1 MNKWLI
7 SVLVIAAVFLVFQLV
22 VSMTTSDIE
31 TPKYKVLKKYPRFEL
46 RQYESMMLATTNLGI
61 ASYDDKA
68 SEGFRTIA
76 SYIFGKNKS
85 NEKIAMTAPVI
96 YHADSISTLSFVV
109 PRSKTEESMP
119 VPIDSNLTFV
129 VQAPKLLAVLDF
141 GGFINNEKL
150 AARMAELKKAVLKEG
165 FQIKGKG
172 YFFGYNPPWQLIG
185 RKNEVAFELE
195 KSSNAMRKTYQSFA
209 EKF

>member
-7 SVLVIAAVFLVFQLV
+7 SLLVIAAVFLVFQLV

-46 RQYESMMLATTNLGI
+46 RQYESMMLATTNLGP
-61 ASYDDKA
+61 ASYDEKA
-68 SEGFRTIA
+68 SQGFRTIA

-195 KSSNAMRKTYQSFA
+195 SVN
-209 EKF
+209 

>member
-7 SVLVIAAVFLVFQLV
+7 SLLVIAAVFLVFQLV

-46 RQYESMMLATTNLGI
+46 RQYESMILATTNLGT
-61 ASYDDKA
+61 ASYDEKA
-68 SEGFRTIA
+68 SEGFRTVA

-109 PRSKTEESMP
+109 PRSKTQESMP
-119 VPIDSNLTFV
+119 VPIDQNLTFV

-150 AARMAELKKAVLKEG
+150 AARMAELKIALLKEG
-165 FQIKGKG
+165 FQIKGQG
-172 YFFGYNPPWQLIG
+172 YYFGYNPPWQLIG

-195 KSSNAMRKTYQSFA
+195 SVN
-209 EKF
+209 

>member
-7 SVLVIAAVFLVFQLV
+7 SLLVIAAVFLVFQLV

-46 RQYESMMLATTNLGI
+46 RQYESMMLATTNLGV
-61 ASYDDKA
+61 ASFDEKS

-109 PRSKTEESMP
+109 PRSKTQESMP
-119 VPIDSNLTFV
+119 VPIDQNLTFV
-129 VQAPKLLAVLDF
+129 VQAPKLLAVLNF

-165 FQIKGKG
+165 FQIKGQG
-172 YFFGYNPPWQLIG
+172 YYFGYNPPWQLIG

-195 KSSNAMRKTYQSFA
+195 SVN
-209 EKF
+209 

>member
-7 SVLVIAAVFLVFQLV
+7 SVLVIAIVFLVFQLV

-46 RQYESMMLATTNLGI
+46 RQYESMMLATTNLGV
-61 ASYDDKA
+61 ASFDEKS

-109 PRSKTEESMP
+109 PRSKTEGSMP

-165 FQIKGKG
+165 FQIKGQG
-172 YFFGYNPPWQLIG
+172 YYFGYNPPWQLIG

-195 KSSNAMRKTYQSFA
+195 SVN
-209 EKF
+209 

>member
-7 SVLVIAAVFLVFQLV
+7 SLLVIAAVFLVFQLV

-46 RQYESMMLATTNLGI
+46 RQYESMMLATTNLGV
-61 ASYDDKA
+61 ASFDEKS

-141 GGFINNEKL
+141 GGFINDEKL
-150 AARMAELKKAVLKEG
+150 AARMTELKKAVLKEG
-165 FQIKGKG
+165 FQIKGQG
-172 YFFGYNPPWQLIG
+172 YYFGYNPPWQLIG

-195 KSSNAMRKTYQSFA
+195 SVN
-209 EKF
+209 

>member
-7 SVLVIAAVFLVFQLV
+7 SLLVIAAVFLVFQLV
-22 VSMTTSDIE
+22 VSMKTSDIE

-46 RQYESMMLATTNLGI
+46 RQYESMMLATTNLGT
-61 ASYDDKA
+61 ASYDEKA
-68 SEGFRTIA
+68 SEGFRTVA

-96 YHADSISTLSFVV
+96 YHADSLSTLSFVV

-141 GGFINNEKL
+141 GGFINDEKL

-195 KSSNAMRKTYQSFA
+195 SVN
-209 EKF
+209 

>member
-109 PRSKTEESMP
+109 PRSKTQESMP
-119 VPIDSNLTFV
+119 VPIDQNLTFV

-165 FQIKGKG
+165 FQIKGQG
-172 YFFGYNPPWQLIG
+172 YYFGYNPPWQLIG

-195 KSSNAMRKTYQSFA
+195 SVN
-209 EKF
+209 

>member
-7 SVLVIAAVFLVFQLV
+7 SLLVIAAVFLVFQLV

-31 TPKYKVLKKYPRFEL
+31 TPKYKVLKKYPRFEV
-46 RQYESMMLATTNLGI
+46 RQYESMMLATTNLGP
-61 ASYDDKA
+61 ASYDEKA
-68 SEGFRTIA
+68 SQGFRTIA

-96 YHADSISTLSFVV
+96 YHADSLSTLSFVV

-141 GGFINNEKL
+141 GGFINDEKL

-195 KSSNAMRKTYQSFA
+195 SVN
-209 EKF
+209 

>member
-7 SVLVIAAVFLVFQLV
+7 SVLVIAIVFLVFQLV

-46 RQYESMMLATTNLGI
+46 RQYESMMLATTNLGV
-61 ASYDDKA
+61 ASFDEKS

-119 VPIDSNLTFV
+119 VPIDQNLTFV

-141 GGFINNEKL
+141 GGFINDEKL

-165 FQIKGKG
+165 FQIKGQG
-172 YFFGYNPPWQLIG
+172 YYFGYNPPWQLIG

-195 KSSNAMRKTYQSFA
+195 SVN
-209 EKF
+209 

>member
-7 SVLVIAAVFLVFQLV
+7 SVLVIAIVFLVFQLV

-46 RQYESMMLATTNLGI
+46 RQYESMMLATTNLGV
-61 ASYDDKA
+61 ASFDEKS

-141 GGFINNEKL
+141 GGFINDEKL

-165 FQIKGKG
+165 FQIKGQG
-172 YFFGYNPPWQLIG
+172 YYFGYNPPWQLIG

-195 KSSNAMRKTYQSFA
+195 SVN
-209 EKF
+209 

>member
-7 SVLVIAAVFLVFQLV
+7 SLLVIAAVFLVFQLV

-46 RQYESMMLATTNLGI
+46 RQYESMMLATTNLGV
-61 ASYDDKA
+61 ASFDEKS

-109 PRSKTEESMP
+109 PRSKTQESMP
-119 VPIDSNLTFV
+119 VPIDQNLTFV

-165 FQIKGKG
+165 FQIKGEG

-195 KSSNAMRKTYQSFA
+195 SVN
-209 EKF
+209 

>member
-7 SVLVIAAVFLVFQLV
+7 SVLVIAGVFLVFQLV

-46 RQYESMMLATTNLGI
+46 RQYESMMLATTNLGV
-61 ASYDDKA
+61 ASFDEKS

-109 PRSKTEESMP
+109 PRSKTQESMP
-119 VPIDSNLTFV
+119 VPIDQNLTFV

-165 FQIKGKG
+165 FQIKGQG
-172 YFFGYNPPWQLIG
+172 YYFGYNPPWQLIG

-195 KSSNAMRKTYQSFA
+195 SVN
-209 EKF
+209 

>member
-46 RQYESMMLATTNLGI
+46 REYESMMLATTNLGV
-61 ASYDDKA
+61 ASYDEKA

-96 YHADSISTLSFVV
+96 YHADSTSTLSFVV

-119 VPIDSNLTFV
+119 VPIDQNLTFV

-141 GGFINNEKL
+141 GGFVNDEKL
-150 AARMAELKKAVLKEG
+150 VLRMTELKKAVLKEG

-195 KSSNAMRKTYQSFA
+195 SVN
-209 EKF
+209 

>member
-1 MNKWLI
+1 MNKMTIFILSFVTFLVIIVGLKLFTLI
-7 SVLVIAAVFLVFQLV
+7 SSV
-22 VSMTTSDIE
+22 VPSDIE
-31 TPKYKVLKKYPRFEL
+31 TPKYKVLKNYPRFEL
-46 RQYESMMLATTNLGI
+46 RQYESMMLATTNLGV
-61 ASYDDKA
+61 ASYDEKS

-85 NEKIAMTAPVI
+85 NEKIAITAPVI
-96 YHADSISTLSFVV
+96 YHADSISTLSFVM

-141 GGFINNEKL
+141 GGFINDKKL

-172 YFFGYNPPWQLIG
+172 FYFGYNPPWQLIG

-195 KSSNAMRKTYQSFA
+195 NVN
-209 EKF
+209 

>member
-150 AARMAELKKAVLKEG
+150 ASRMAELKKAVLKEG

-195 KSSNAMRKTYQSFA
+195 SVN
-209 EKF
+209 

>member
-165 FQIKGKG
+165 FQIKGQG
-172 YFFGYNPPWQLIG
+172 YYFGYNPPWQLIG

-195 KSSNAMRKTYQSFA
+195 SVN
-209 EKF
+209 

>member
-7 SVLVIAAVFLVFQLV
+7 SVLVIAGVFLVFQLV

-46 RQYESMMLATTNLGI
+46 REYESMMLATTNLGV
-61 ASYDDKA
+61 ASYDEKA

-141 GGFINNEKL
+141 GGFINDEKL

-165 FQIKGKG
+165 FQIKGQG
-172 YFFGYNPPWQLIG
+172 YYFGYNPPWQLIG

-195 KSSNAMRKTYQSFA
+195 SVN
-209 EKF
+209 

>member
-7 SVLVIAAVFLVFQLV
+7 SLLVIAAVFLVFQLV

-46 RQYESMMLATTNLGI
+46 RQYESMMLATTNLGV
-61 ASYDDKA
+61 ASFDEKS

-109 PRSKTEESMP
+109 PRSKTQESMP
-119 VPIDSNLTFV
+119 VPIDQNLTFV
-129 VQAPKLLAVLDF
+129 VQAPRLLAVLDF

-150 AARMAELKKAVLKEG
+150 AARMAELKIAVLKEG
-165 FQIKGKG
+165 FQIKGQG
-172 YFFGYNPPWQLIG
+172 YYFGYNPPWQLIG

-195 KSSNAMRKTYQSFA
+195 SVN
-209 EKF
+209 

>member
-109 PRSKTEESMP
+109 PRSKSEESMP

-165 FQIKGKG
+165 FQIKGQG
-172 YFFGYNPPWQLIG
+172 YYFGYNPPWQLIG

-195 KSSNAMRKTYQSFA
+195 SVN
-209 EKF
+209 

>member
-7 SVLVIAAVFLVFQLV
+7 SLLVIAAVFLVFQLV

-46 RQYESMMLATTNLGI
+46 RQYESMMLATTNLGV
-61 ASYDDKA
+61 SSFDEKS

-109 PRSKTEESMP
+109 PRSKTQESMP
-119 VPIDSNLTFV
+119 VPIDQNLTFV

-165 FQIKGKG
+165 FQIKGQG
-172 YFFGYNPPWQLIG
+172 YYFGYNPPWQLIG

-195 KSSNAMRKTYQSFA
+195 SVN
-209 EKF
+209 

>member
-7 SVLVIAAVFLVFQLV
+7 SVLIIAAVFLVFQLV

-61 ASYDDKA
+61 ASYDEKA

-165 FQIKGKG
+165 FQIKGQG
-172 YFFGYNPPWQLIG
+172 YYFGYNPPWQLIG

-195 KSSNAMRKTYQSFA
+195 SVN
-209 EKF
+209 

>member
-7 SVLVIAAVFLVFQLV
+7 SLLVIAAVFLVFQLV

-46 RQYESMMLATTNLGI
+46 RQYESMMLATTNLGP
-61 ASYDDKA
+61 ASYDEKA
-68 SEGFRTIA
+68 SQGFRTIA

-141 GGFINNEKL
+141 GGFINDEKL

-195 KSSNAMRKTYQSFA
+195 SVN
-209 EKF
+209 

>member
-46 RQYESMMLATTNLGI
+46 RQYESMMLATTNLGV
-61 ASYDDKA
+61 ASFDEKS

-109 PRSKTEESMP
+109 PRSKTQESMP
-119 VPIDSNLTFV
+119 VPIDQNLTFV

-165 FQIKGKG
+165 FQIKGQG
-172 YFFGYNPPWQLIG
+172 YYFGYNPPWQLIG

-195 KSSNAMRKTYQSFA
+195 SVN
-209 EKF
+209 

>member
-7 SVLVIAAVFLVFQLV
+7 SLLVIAAVFLVFQLV

-31 TPKYKVLKKYPRFEL
+31 TPKYKVFKKYPRFEL
-46 RQYESMMLATTNLGI
+46 RQYESMMLATTNLGP
-61 ASYDDKA
+61 ASYDEKA
-68 SEGFRTIA
+68 SEGFRTVA

-96 YHADSISTLSFVV
+96 YHADSLSTLSFVV

-141 GGFINNEKL
+141 GGFINDEKL

-195 KSSNAMRKTYQSFA
+195 SVN
-209 EKF
+209 

>member
-22 VSMTTSDIE
+22 VSMTTNDIE

-46 RQYESMMLATTNLGI
+46 RQYESMMLATTNLGL
-61 ASYDDKA
+61 ASYDEKA

-141 GGFINNEKL
+141 GGFINDEKL

-195 KSSNAMRKTYQSFA
+195 SVN
-209 EKF
+209 

>member
-7 SVLVIAAVFLVFQLV
+7 SLLVIAAVFLVFQLV

-46 RQYESMMLATTNLGI
+46 RQYESMMLATTNLGV
-61 ASYDDKA
+61 ASFDEKS

-109 PRSKTEESMP
+109 PRSKTKESMP
-119 VPIDSNLTFV
+119 VPIDQNLTFV

-141 GGFINNEKL
+141 GGFINDEKL

-165 FQIKGKG
+165 FQIKGQG
-172 YFFGYNPPWQLIG
+172 YYFGYNPPWQLIG

-195 KSSNAMRKTYQSFA
+195 SVN
-209 EKF
+209 

>member
-7 SVLVIAAVFLVFQLV
+7 SLLVIAAVFLVFQLV

-46 RQYESMMLATTNLGI
+46 RQYESMMLATTNLGV
-61 ASYDDKA
+61 ASFDEKS

-109 PRSKTEESMP
+109 PRSKTQESMP
-119 VPIDSNLTFV
+119 VPIDQNLTFV

-150 AARMAELKKAVLKEG
+150 AARMAELKKAVLTQS
-165 FQIKGKG
+165 FQIKGEG
-172 YFFGYNPPWQLIG
+172 YIFGYTPPWQLIG

-195 KSSNAMRKTYQSFA
+195 SVN
-209 EKF
+209 

>member
-7 SVLVIAAVFLVFQLV
+7 SLLVIAAVFLVFQLV

-46 RQYESMMLATTNLGI
+46 RQYESMMLATTNLGV
-61 ASYDDKA
+61 ASFDEKS

-109 PRSKTEESMP
+109 PRSKSEESMP

-141 GGFINNEKL
+141 GGFINDEKL

-195 KSSNAMRKTYQSFA
+195 SVN
-209 EKF
+209 

>member
-61 ASYDDKA
+61 ASYDDKS

-109 PRSKTEESMP
+109 PRSKTQESMP
-119 VPIDSNLTFV
+119 VPIDQNLTFV

-165 FQIKGKG
+165 FQIKGQG
-172 YFFGYNPPWQLIG
+172 YYFGYNPPWQLIG

-195 KSSNAMRKTYQSFA
+195 SVN
-209 EKF
+209 

>member
-46 RQYESMMLATTNLGI
+46 RQYESMMLATTNLGP
-61 ASYDDKA
+61 ASYDEKA
-68 SEGFRTIA
+68 SEGFRTVA

-96 YHADSISTLSFVV
+96 YHADSLSTLSFVV

-141 GGFINNEKL
+141 GGFINDEKL

-195 KSSNAMRKTYQSFA
+195 SVN
-209 EKF
+209 